1 MNNQYQNTFV
11 SILLMCPLIA
21 NSNAINDSVDDSFVE
36 AGDMVQVLLPA
47 AGYFAAWMHNDPE
60 GAKLLTYSTLSTQ
73 VVIHGM
79 KQTVGRKRPNESA
92 WNSFPSG
99 HTGAAFSGAAFLQSR
114 YGAEWG
120 IPAYAAATFV
130 GASRIHG
137 NRHYAGDVVAGAS
150 IAFLMNQYFV
160 SPYRAE
166 GVYFNAQPA
175 AGGLA
180 LGVTL
185 TSDVFNTPKDVSKK
199 RKALSKKTK
208 HRLELGMG
216 MNMADSS
223 SNVGAT
229 NYLSDSNV
237 IDELQP
243 FAYVNY
249 GYQLTNDNELE
260 LEFSPNETRRR
271 GVVNQNL
278 VLDGKTFSQ
287 GDQVLT
293 AYRHWMLGS
302 HIYKGFKVNNDFNLA
317 VGLGLYLHMFGLDVT
332 LDEDSGKSVSKTHWR
347 TMPSIAVKSQ
357 YFMTKQVSAI
367 AKTQYQYWDN
377 DSFLFAEVGLNYQLN
392 PAWDVGFKYSYAQT
406 ELGNSTLSGKYD
418 ANMFTFTFANRF

>member
-1 MNNQYQNTFV
+1 MNNKYKNAFF
-11 SILLMCPLIA
+11 SMLLMCPFVVS
-21 NSNAINDSVDDSFVE
+21 SNAINDSVDDNIVE
-36 AGDMVQVLLPA
+36 TGDMVQILLPA

-60 GAKLLTYSTLSTQ
+60 GAKQLTYSTLSTQ
-73 VVIHGM
+73 AAIHGM
-79 KQTVGRKRPNESA
+79 KQAVGRKRPNENS

-137 NRHYAGDVVAGAS
+137 NRHYAGDVVAGAG

-175 AGGLA
+175 AAGLA

-185 TSDVFNTPKDVSKK
+185 TSDVFNKPKDVSKS
-199 RKALSKKTK
+199 RKVLSKKTN
-208 HRLELGMG
+208 HRLELGVG
-216 MNMADSS
+216 VNVADSS
-223 SNVGAT
+223 SKVGAT

-243 FAYVNY
+243 FSYINY
-249 GYQLTNDNELE
+249 GYQLTNDNEFE

-271 GVVNQNL
+271 GIVKQDIKL
-278 VLDGKTFSQ
+278 GGKTFTQ
-287 GDQVLT
+287 GEEVLT
-293 AYRHWMLGS
+293 AYRHWLLGS
-302 HIYKGFKVNNDFNLA
+302 NVYKGFKVNKDFNLA
-317 VGLGLYLHMFGLDVT
+317 VGLGLYVHMFGLDVA
-332 LDEDSGKSVSKTHWR
+332 LDQDNGKSVSQTHWR
-347 TMPSIAVKSQ
+347 TMPSISAKSQ

-367 AKTQYQYWDN
+367 AKTQYQSWAN
-377 DSFLFAEVGLNYQLN
+377 DSYLSAEIGLNYQLN
-392 PAWDVGFKYSYAQT
+392 PAWDVGFKYNYAQT
-406 ELGNSTLSGKYD
+406 ELGNATLSGKYD